1 LSKFVDDPVEMN
13 KLTTSLCLLFVIVT
27 MSFPAYSQI
36 QPVSK
41 WIYDIGPSIS
51 FATRSIANNEAGIG
65 ILGGVEKNVYKNI
78 SIGAETG
85 FTYFIGDKSYSVEG
99 KNKAYTIP
107 LMAEVKVY
115 FLSQYYLSPK
125 GGAIYFLLNDL
136 SKGHLRLAYGFT
148 GGFNLPK
155 KSNRIN
161 IQAGYTSFRHD
172 AVQRGYATLAAAIII
187 N

>member
-1 LSKFVDDPVEMN
+1 VHPAEMN
-13 KLTTSLCLLFVIVT
+13 KLTFYLYLVVATVSVSSTS
-27 MSFPAYSQI
+27 YSQI

-51 FATRSIANNEAGIG
+51 FATNSIANNDAGIG
-65 ILGGVEKNVYKNI
+65 IMGGVEKNVYKNI
-78 SIGAETG
+78 SIGVETG

-107 LMAEVKVY
+107 LLAEVKVY
-115 FLSQYYLSPK
+115 FLSQFYLSPRA
-125 GGAIYFLLNDL
+125 GAIYFLLNDQ
-136 SKGHLRLAYGFT
+136 SRSHVRLAYGVT

-155 KSNRIN
+155 KNNRIN
-161 IQAGYTSFRHD
+161 IQAGYTGFRHD
-172 AVQRGYATLAAAIII
+172 SIQRGYGTLGAAIII